1 MYHSLSTLF
10 LTVAI
15 SYLAP
20 SPSRKLQRGTS
31 LALNTTNNH
40 CTLIAIDG
48 RGREWY
54 GEEVCI
60 VVSRSGTSIYGGP
73 IDIDTSQKNAG

>member
-1 MYHSLSTLF
+1 
-10 LTVAI
+10 V
-15 SYLAP
+15 
-20 SPSRKLQRGTS
+20 
-31 LALNTTNNH
+31 
-40 CTLIAIDG
+40 IDG

-73 IDIDTSQKNAG
+73 IDIDTNQKNAG